1 MSIDPNLFSCSGRF
15 KRLKVG
21 GGGGGALVENGCM
34 EQLALAYLKVEG
46 YGGMF
51 PWKSFD
57 FQTSGD
63 AIYCITRIKMKL
75 Q

>member
-1 MSIDPNLFSCSGRF
+1 MGRDISGEWLYEADGHGMLER
-15 KRLKVG
+15 REEVG
-21 GGGGGALVENGCM
+21 ML
-34 EQLALAYLKVEG
+34 
-46 YGGMF
+46 

-63 AIYCITRIKMKL
+63 AIYCIARVKMKL